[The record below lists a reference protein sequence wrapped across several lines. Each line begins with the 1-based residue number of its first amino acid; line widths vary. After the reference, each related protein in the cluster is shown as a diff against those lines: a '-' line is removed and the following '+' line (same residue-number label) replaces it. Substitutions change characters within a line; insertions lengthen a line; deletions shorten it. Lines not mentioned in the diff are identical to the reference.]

1 MVECQEMVGNP
12 ETNRMALIQC
22 PDCGVEVSDRA
33 VACPKCACPIAEI
46 MKEQGAPALSTP
58 SSPVLDVPAGSGEE
72 RTVWEGRPS
81 QVINL
86 GVYLL
91 GSLVVVGFAGLGL
104 LFRESDY
111 AKLVVIPVLVSLFTM
126 LWKYLEVRVRR
137 IELTTERLRTYRGIL
152 SKQIDNL
159 ELYRIKD
166 LRVRQTLFLRI
177 FGLGTV
183 DLETSDRTTP
193 QVRLGAIRDPR
204 GLCEQLRTYVEIQR
218 DRKRVRE
225 VDFQ

>member
-1 MVECQEMVGNP
+1 
-12 ETNRMALIQC
+12 MALIQC

-33 VACPKCACPIAEI
+33 VACPKCACPIAEF
-46 MKEQGAPALSTP
+46 MKEQGAPAHPPS

-72 RTVWEGRPS
+72 RIVWEGRPS

-91 GSLVVVGFAGLGL
+91 GSLVVVGFAGLGHW
-104 LFRESDY
+104 FREYDY
-111 AKLVVIPVLVSLFTM
+111 ATLVAIPILVGLFGM

-137 IELTTERLRTYRGIL
+137 IELTTERVRTYRGIL
-152 SKQIDNL
+152 SKQIDEL

-166 LRVRQTLFLRI
+166 SRVRQPLFLRI

-183 DLETSDRTTP
+183 ELETSDRTTP
-193 QVRLGAIRDPR
+193 QIQLDAIRDPR
-204 GLCEQLRTYVEIQR
+204 GLREQIRTYVEIQR

-225 VDFQ
+225 IDFQ